1 MELIPRDKFNDLLFW
16 LLRELHQFEWHDMA
30 RFDLSWYDMHVMKF
44 LLGSPVSRVS
54 DIAGELRLPLFKVS
68 RLLNDLSDKGFVSRE
83 KVTGDKRNTW
93 VRLTPKGHSTIRK
106 VQDYHYE
113 LIMNNLK
120 SLTPEEALEVLR
132 AMENVSKVMNFEIQ
146 NRRSVRQRNKKRLDN
161 PA

>member
-1 MELIPRDKFNDLLFW
+1 MELIPHEKFNDLLFW
-16 LLRELHQFEWHDMA
+16 LLRELHQFEWHDVA
-30 RFDLSWYDMHVMKF
+30 RFNLSWYDMHVMKY

-83 KVTGDKRNTW
+83 KVVGDKRNTW
-93 VRLTPKGHSTIRK
+93 IRLTAKGHSTIRK

-120 SLTPEEALEVLR
+120 ELTPEEALEVLR
-132 AMENVSKVMNFEIQ
+132 ALEKVSKVMNFEIP
-146 NRRSVRQRNKKRLDN
+146 NRRPARQRRTKVT
-161 PA
+161 

>member
-1 MELIPRDKFNDLLFW
+1 MELIPHEKFNDLLFW
-16 LLRELHQFEWHDMA
+16 LLRELHQFEWHDVA

-83 KVTGDKRNTW
+83 KETGDKRNTW
-93 VRLTPKGHSTIRK
+93 VRLTAKNLSTIQK

-146 NRRSVRQRNKKRLDN
+146 NKRSTRQRPKKTT
-161 PA
+161 